1 MSHTIKIE
9 LRGDCYQ
16 QRIFDLSNK
25 AIAQKCRGYIFR
37 GDLEDMIS
45 AVSEEQFGEYVE
57 ELNYCTE
64 DNDMNVT
71 VWVDG
76 EVLFDGDI
84 FELVNGNSRV
94 SAGLG
99 DIDCLV
105 EQISKDVVFY
115 TKFKTEEDF
124 FVEKIQVLSDDS
136 DNHFLGNDKLIVSHL
151 RYDGK
156 DIELDEDSD
165 YNETIY
171 GFGAIDNDG
180 NISCEYELE

>member
-1 MSHTIKIE
+1 MSHTVKIE

-16 QRIFDLSNK
+16 QRIFDLSSK
-25 AIAQKCRGYIFR
+25 SIAQKCRGYIFR
-37 GDLEDMIS
+37 GDLEDMIA
-45 AVSEEQFGEYVE
+45 AVSNEEFGEYIE

-64 DNDMNVT
+64 DNDMNIT

-84 FELVNGNSRV
+84 YELVNGNCNQ

-105 EQISKDVVFY
+105 EQISKDAVFY
-115 TKFKTEEDF
+115 TEFETEEDF
-124 FVEKIQVLSDDS
+124 FVEKIQVLSDET
-136 DNHFLGNDKLIVSHL
+136 DNHFLGTDKLIVSYL

-156 DIELDEDSD
+156 DIELEEDSD
-165 YNETIY
+165 YNETMY
-171 GFGAIDNDG
+171 GLGEIDNDG
-180 NISCEYELE
+180 NICCDHKLE